1 VPTVPLSAERTLPLP
16 KSSYSYGTLVK
27 VPSSAGFLSEA
38 LPRIKIVH
46 GSIDILL
53 REPRSDS
60 VLKTIKDS
68 ALDER
73 LRTHARVDTALTA
86 LTTLEE
92 GVVDV
97 GGAEARRGMRLS
109 MLIQRLLA

>member
-1 VPTVPLSAERTLPLP
+1 VPLSAERTLPLP

-86 LTTLEE
+86 LTALTTLEE